1 MAAPAMNAL
10 SVRDVAISF
19 GGVHA
24 VTGVSLELAPGERH
38 VLLGPNGAGKTTLFN
53 MIGGQLRPDR
63 GSIALYGD
71 DITRLRPFQ
80 RAHAGLARTFQITSL
95 FPTLSVED
103 NMYLAI
109 QAIAPVR
116 YAMAR
121 DAASVTDTVGRLE
134 SLLADWRFAAER
146 HTIVR
151 DLSYGEQRKL
161 ELAMALCRQPR
172 LLLLDEP
179 TAGLSTSETENIIT
193 LLQGLSRDVAVLV
206 IEHDMD
212 VAFEIGERF
221 TIMNQG
227 AVVIEG
233 KAEEIRA
240 NAEIQAIYFGEAE

>member
-1 MAAPAMNAL
+1 MNAL

-53 MIGGQLRPDR
+53 MVGGQLRPDR

-71 DITRLRPFQ
+71 DITRLQPFQ
-80 RAHAGLARTFQITSL
+80 RAHAGLARTFQITTL

-109 QAIAPVR
+109 QAIAPAR
-116 YAMAR
+116 YAMVR
-121 DAASVTDTVGRLE
+121 DAASVADTVSRLE

-146 HTIVR
+146 HAIVR

-179 TAGLSTSETENIIT
+179 TAGLSTSETDNIIT
-193 LLQGLSRDVAVLV
+193 LLQGLSRDVTVLV

-227 AVVIEG
+227 AVVIDG
-233 KAEEIRA
+233 KAEAIRA
-240 NAEIQAIYFGEAE
+240 NAEIQAIYFGEAD